1 MLSDSQQSAG
11 EIVYASANEPT
22 ARDGQ
27 GESSTMMQEVTI
39 SGTTCMFKS
48 LMKIF
53 IILLY
58 KEYFEKHSC
67 GKNHYLSGEIGC
79 GPILFEGTD
88 Y

>member
-1 MLSDSQQSAG
+1 MRLAK
-11 EIVYASANEPT
+11 
-22 ARDGQ
+22 
-27 GESSTMMQEVTI
+27 
-39 SGTTCMFKS
+39 SGHILFIGTVIIWFYNNPPRIINSIRQDVRMV

-58 KEYFEKHSC
+58 KEFFEKHSC